1 LPERLRVVQI
11 IPVLAFGGLERVATT
26 LSVGLAGRVERIV
39 VCSAGAAGY
48 TGGDPLEHELKEAGV
63 EIRVIPRPA
72 PRTPVRFARSLVA
85 LARVLRDERPDVI
98 HAHNPAAAAA
108 AAIARRLTRRRDAAI
123 VTTHHGVQEE
133 RTRNAVRLLEAS
145 SDMVVGIGPTV
156 TRDLR
161 AAGLPEDRSAT
172 VFNAIEVHITR
183 EPAEIRR
190 EFDAEDAEL
199 VVNVGRYVEEKNQ
212 GLLLDAVALLRET
225 RPRLR
230 ALVIGYGHLEPNLRE
245 HAKRLGLDGVVTLTG
260 PRQDAVAIVAAADA
274 FAMTS
279 ASEGLGLVVLEAM
292 AVGCPVVATAVGG
305 VLDIVRDDET
315 GLLVPDGD
323 AKALAE
329 ALGRLLDDAA
339 LRRRLAEQARR
350 LAEREFSVKGMVEQY
365 EAVYES
371 VVARRRAELSPRR
384 V

>member
-1 LPERLRVVQI
+1 M
-11 IPVLAFGGLERVATT
+11 
-26 LSVGLAGRVERIV
+26 
-39 VCSAGAAGY
+39 
-48 TGGDPLEHELKEAGV
+48 
-63 EIRVIPRPA
+63 RP
-72 PRTPVRFARSLVA
+72 TSARSA
-85 LARVLRDERPDVI
+85 QAC
-98 HAHNPAAAAA
+98 AA
-108 AAIARRLTRRRDAAI
+108 RDAAI

-133 RTRNAVRLLEAS
+133 RTRNAVRLLKAS

-172 VFNAIEVHITR
+172 VFNAIKVHIIR

-190 EFDAEDAEL
+190 EFGAEDAEL

-230 ALVIGYGHLEPNLRE
+230 ALVIGYGDLEPNLRE

-305 VLDIVRDDET
+305 VLDMVRDDET

-329 ALGRLLDDAA
+329 ALGRLLEDTA

-350 LAEREFSVKGMVEQY
+350 LAEREFSVKGMVDQY

-371 VVARRRAELSPRR
+371 AVARRRAELSPRR